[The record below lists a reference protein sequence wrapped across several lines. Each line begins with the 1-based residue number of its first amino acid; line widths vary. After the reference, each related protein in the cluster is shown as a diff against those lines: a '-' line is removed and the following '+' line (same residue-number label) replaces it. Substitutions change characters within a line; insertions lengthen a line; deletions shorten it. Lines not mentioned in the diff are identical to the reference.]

1 MWKVTSL
8 LASFLIKFVHPCRL
22 SLWKSNTND
31 NIFLYRHN
39 RRKDSTDR
47 SLKLWMTRW
56 KQIKVRPI
64 LTDFANLCQIVF
76 TPGIFFLYQSGR
88 ALHQNGIKLICGTE
102 WTTDPF
108 FPWTN
113 RKDTILDGPKWFVGW
128 NKMLPLA
135 FRYFTFLSI
144 KGRKVTHFK
153 TITKI
158 WNTLMKICILFSK
171 SLKWLAELDK
181 FHLILF
187 FQMTPYFLIFPH
199 LYQFVHLCFKSWLS
213 WLIVIIWKF
222 TDLNEF
228 FLEKC

>member
-1 MWKVTSL
+1 
-8 LASFLIKFVHPCRL
+8 
-22 SLWKSNTND
+22 
-31 NIFLYRHN
+31 
-39 RRKDSTDR
+39 
-47 SLKLWMTRW
+47 MTWW

-76 TPGIFFLYQSGR
+76 TPGNFFLYQSGR
-88 ALHQNGIKLICGTE
+88 ALHQNGIKLISGTE

-108 FPWTN
+108 FPWTK
-113 RKDTILDGPKWFVGW
+113 RKDTILDGSKWFVGW
-128 NKMLPLA
+128 NKLLPLA

-144 KGRKVTHFK
+144 KCRKARHFK

-187 FQMTPYFLIFPH
+187 FQMMPYFLIFPH
-199 LYQFVHLCFKSWLS
+199 LYQFVYLCFKSRLS